1 VTFEDL
7 VTAATVGLTRRP
19 LRIGALGAPAAG
31 HADALDAGDPAS
43 ALLDAAALL
52 DAGRRAGVQ
61 PVRGVTCPA
70 PAEDDGA
77 PELSARAARVLRH
90 VASFDTETLTDL
102 LIAAATAGYRA
113 PAPLLPMLL
122 DSAARARAL
131 RPAIAA
137 VLGARGRWLAARR
150 PEWRRMTE
158 LAAPP
163 GRRDA
168 DRVTAERATADQATA
183 ERAIREQR
191 AARAAALI
199 TATAPFMPTARG
211 TGPGAGGGAI
221 AEVAGWPGPWP
232 DDLAA
237 AVLAALTRT
246 VMASPRGRLPRELVV
261 AAARKLPVTGSRD
274 YAAELGRVADIDSCP
289 APWSAMLRRAA
300 EIIGLRRAFFE
311 EIR

>member
-1 VTFEDL
+1 VNDMIAGNGVNDTGAETVVTFEDL
-7 VTAATVGLTRRP
+7 VTAATIGLARRP

-31 HADALDAGDPAS
+31 HADALDTDDPAT

-70 PAEDDGA
+70 PAESDGA

-90 VASFDTETLTDL
+90 VASFDTETLSDL
-102 LIAAATAGYRA
+102 LFAAAAAGYRA

-122 DSAARARAL
+122 DSAARAKAL

-137 VLGARGRWLAARR
+137 VLGARGRWLAAQR
-150 PEWRRMTE
+150 PEWRHISGIAE
-158 LAAPP
+158 SDGAPP
-163 GRRDA
+163 A
-168 DRVTAERATADQATA
+168 DHEPVAVLPAELGAPAT
-183 ERAIREQR
+183 
-191 AARAAALI
+191 
-199 TATAPFMPTARG
+199 
-211 TGPGAGGGAI
+211 I
-221 AEVAGWPGPWP
+221 AVVAGWPGLWP

-237 AVLAALTRT
+237 AVLAALART
-246 VMASPRGRLPRELVV
+246 VATAPRSRLPRELVH
-261 AAARKLPVTGSRD
+261 AAARKLPVTVPPD

-300 EIIGLRRAFFE
+300 EIITLRRAFLE